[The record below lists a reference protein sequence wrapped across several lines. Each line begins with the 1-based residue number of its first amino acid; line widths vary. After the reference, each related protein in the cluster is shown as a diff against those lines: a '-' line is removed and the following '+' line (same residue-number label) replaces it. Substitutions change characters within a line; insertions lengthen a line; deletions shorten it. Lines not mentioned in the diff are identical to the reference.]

1 MGHAALSVYM
11 VDSAAM
17 RKKWSLALLAL
28 AAIAATNAS
37 AQTQLVLLGTGTPQ
51 ASPERSG
58 PASAVIYNG
67 NSYVFDAGPGI
78 VRRAAAA
85 STQKKIS
92 ALAPVQLRRVFLTHL
107 HSDHTLG
114 LPDLI
119 FSPWTLGRREPLEI
133 YGPSGTREMVEGI
146 EAAWRA
152 DIDIRIHGLEH
163 ANDTGYKSI
172 VHEIQPGFV
181 YHDGAL
187 TITAVPVH
195 HGSWPQA
202 YGYRIQTPDRAIVI
216 SGDCA
221 PSPSLIE
228 ACNGCDILLHEV
240 YSQAGQ
246 QQRGEAWTKYLH
258 EFHTS
263 AEELGE
269 IATKAHPKLLV
280 LYHQVFPAAAPTPD
294 ALLEEIRH
302 TYKGAVVSGSDLDVY

>member
-1 MGHAALSVYM
+1 M
-11 VDSAAM
+11 VDSAATM
-17 RKKWSLALLAL
+17 MKLRLALLAL
-28 AAIAATNAS
+28 VVLGGTNVA
-37 AQTQLVLLGTGTPQ
+37 AQTQLVLLGTGTPG
-51 ASPERSG
+51 ATPERSG
-58 PASAVIYNG
+58 PASAVVFNG
-67 NSYVFDAGPGI
+67 KAYLFDAGPGI
-78 VRRAAAA
+78 VRRAWAA
-85 STQKKIS
+85 STQQKIP
-92 ALAPVQLRRVFLTHL
+92 ALAPAKLGLLFLTHL

-133 YGPSGTREMVEGI
+133 FGPSGTREMAGHI

-163 ANDTGYKSI
+163 ANDTGYKVI
-172 VHEIQPGFV
+172 VHEIEPGFV

-187 TITAVPVH
+187 TITAIPVH
-195 HGSWPQA
+195 HGSWPHA
-202 YGYRIQTPDRAIVI
+202 YAYRIQTPDRVIVI

-240 YSQAGQ
+240 YATAGQ
-246 QQRGEAWTKYLH
+246 EQRAERWTRYLH

-263 AEELGE
+263 TDELAD

-280 LYHQVFPAAAPTPD
+280 LYHQVFPAAAPTPE
-294 ALLEEIRH
+294 ALLGEVRR